1 MLNSEFFIVRPVV
14 FEGKAAGLF
23 FLEVLSVFRYT
34 FCSIRAS
41 MNLMQLPLF
50 PLQAVL
56 LPHAALP
63 LHIFE
68 ERYKTLIL
76 RCIRESSEFGIVLSR
91 EQSFAMVGCAAG
103 ITSVMRTYDDGRMD
117 ILAEGRERFRV
128 VEVRT
133 TAAPYAI
140 ADADFFTDDDPTA
153 DPALVKE
160 TVELYNEVVR
170 IVYGGQVKELDPDAA
185 VRGIAFVMAQKAGLD
200 LEQRQT
206 ILELRSERQ
215 RLEMLRDYLVVVVP
229 RLRKFEE
236 VERIV
241 RSDGYL

>member
-1 MLNSEFFIVRPVV
+1 
-14 FEGKAAGLF
+14 
-23 FLEVLSVFRYT
+23 
-34 FCSIRAS
+34 

-56 LPHAALP
+56 LPHAGLP

-68 ERYKTLIL
+68 ERYKTLIH

-91 EQSFAMVGCAAG
+91 EKSNASIGCAAG
-103 ITSVMRTYDDGRMD
+103 ITSVVRTYDDGRMD
-117 ILAEGRERFRV
+117 ILVEGRERFRV

-133 TAAPYAI
+133 TSAPYPI
-140 ADADFFTDDDPTA
+140 ALAESFADDDSTS
-153 DPALVKE
+153 DPGLVKE
-160 TVELYNEVVR
+160 TVDLYNEVVR
-170 IVYGGQVKELDPDAA
+170 IVYAGHVKELDPDVVAP
-185 VRGIAFVMAQKAGLD
+185 GISFVMAQKAGLD

-206 ILELRSERQ
+206 ILEFRSERE
-215 RLEMLRDYLVVVVP
+215 RLEMIRDYLVGVMP

>member
-1 MLNSEFFIVRPVV
+1 
-14 FEGKAAGLF
+14 
-23 FLEVLSVFRYT
+23 
-34 FCSIRAS
+34 

-68 ERYKTLIL
+68 DRYKTLIH

-91 EQSFAMVGCAAG
+91 DKSNATIGCAAG
-103 ITSVMRTYDDGRMD
+103 ITTVVRTYDDGRMD

-128 VEVRT
+128 VEIRT
-133 TAAPYAI
+133 ASAPYPI
-140 ADADFFTDDDPTA
+140 ALAESFTDDDPTA

-160 TVELYNEVVR
+160 TVGLYNEVVR
-170 IVYGGQVKELDPDAA
+170 IVYSGQVKELDPDISAP
-185 VRGIAFVMAQKAGLD
+185 GMAFVMAQKAGLD

-206 ILELRSERQ
+206 ILEFRSERQ
-215 RLEMLRDYLVVVVP
+215 RLEMIREYLIGVVP

>member
-1 MLNSEFFIVRPVV
+1 
-14 FEGKAAGLF
+14 
-23 FLEVLSVFRYT
+23 
-34 FCSIRAS
+34 
-41 MNLMQLPLF
+41 MNLTQLPLF

-68 ERYKTLIL
+68 ERYKTLIH

-91 EQSFAMVGCAAG
+91 EKSDATIGCAAG
-103 ITSVMRTYDDGRMD
+103 ITSVVRTYDDGRMD
-117 ILAEGRERFRV
+117 VLAEGRERFRV

-133 TAAPYAI
+133 TSAPYPI
-140 ADADFFTDDDPTA
+140 ALAESFTDDDPMA

-160 TVELYNEVVR
+160 TVGLYNEVVR
-170 IVYGGQVKELDPDAA
+170 IVYSGQVKELDPDIAA
-185 VRGIAFVMAQKAGLD
+185 PGMSFVMAQKAGLD
-200 LEQRQT
+200 LEQRQV
-206 ILELRSERQ
+206 ILEFRSERQ
-215 RLEMLRDYLVVVVP
+215 RLEMLRDYLIGVIP

>member
-1 MLNSEFFIVRPVV
+1 MD
-14 FEGKAAGLF
+14 
-23 FLEVLSVFRYT
+23 T
-34 FCSIRAS
+34 T
-41 MNLMQLPLF
+41 QLPLF

-68 ERYKTLIL
+68 ERYKTLVH
-76 RCIRESSEFGIVLSR
+76 RCIRELSEFGIVLSR
-91 EQSFAMVGCAAG
+91 EQSFAAIGCAAG
-103 ITSVMRTYDDGRMD
+103 ITSVIRTYDDGRID
-117 ILAEGRERFRV
+117 ILAEGRERFRI

-133 TAAPYAI
+133 AAAPYPI
-140 ADADFFTDDDPTA
+140 ATAEFFTDDDPAA

-170 IVYGGQVKELDPDAA
+170 IVYSGQVRELDPDVVAPG
-185 VRGIAFVMAQKAGLD
+185 VAFVMAQKAGLD

-206 ILELRSERQ
+206 ILEFRSERQ
-215 RLEMLRDYLVVVVP
+215 RLEMLRDYLVGVLP

>member
-1 MLNSEFFIVRPVV
+1 
-14 FEGKAAGLF
+14 
-23 FLEVLSVFRYT
+23 
-34 FCSIRAS
+34 

-68 ERYKTLIL
+68 ERYKTLIHM
-76 RCIRESSEFGIVLSR
+76 CIRESSEFGIVLSR
-91 EQSFAMVGCAAG
+91 EQSFAMIGCVAG
-103 ITSVMRTYDDGRMD
+103 ITSVIRTYDDGQLD
-117 ILAEGRERFRV
+117 ILAEGRERFRI

-133 TAAPYAI
+133 AAAPYAI
-140 ADADFFTDDDPTA
+140 AEAEIFTDDDSTA
-153 DPALVKE
+153 DPVLVKE
-160 TVELYNEVVR
+160 TVVLYNEVVR
-170 IVYGGQVKELDPDAA
+170 IVYGGQVKELDPDA
-185 VRGIAFVMAQKAGLD
+185 VTPGVAFVMAQKAGLD

-206 ILELRSERQ
+206 ILEFRSERE
-215 RLEMLRDYLVVVVP
+215 RLEMLHGYLVAVVP

-241 RSDGYL
+241 HSDGYL